1 MMSSSGLHH
10 QVAVVRLAVIQ
21 IYLFL
26 RWSSCLCNQLVLF
39 INYHRHRTCHESLFF
54 YLPLRNL
61 SLHNLLWTYRSPSHN
76 RVFQPIRGWD
86 WLGASVTFVLFWEC
100 FWSESL
106 IQQGHIPGCDNFK
119 WMFRKIIKEQV
130 VFTFFLMF
138 CAYSIWASEVGL
150 FFVCLFVCFLCL
162 CDYFTWASEKLRNQ
176 EWRRQRVCSILT
188 ENSGTQYQF
197 WHETKVQYINYS
209 YCSHHNIVQL
219 TIIYQ
224 EIKVCLIVLSSNTDR
239 SINI

>member
-26 RWSSCLCNQLVLF
+26 RWSSCLSNQLVLF

-130 VFTFFLMF
+130 VFTFFFYFLCILYLGF
-138 CAYSIWASEVGL
+138 WSWVVF
-150 FFVCLFVCFLCL
+150 FFVYLFVFCFVFC
-162 CDYFTWASEKLRNQ
+162 
-176 EWRRQRVCSILT
+176 VCVIISL
-188 ENSGTQYQF
+188 EHLKNCGTRSDVGRESAQF
-197 WHETKVQYINYS
+197 
-209 YCSHHNIVQL
+209 
-219 TIIYQ
+219 
-224 EIKVCLIVLSSNTDR
+224 
-239 SINI
+239 